1 MKWTSKKSWLKPA
14 TRVSQ
19 VLNEPVNP
27 CPFSM
32 KKHVWNHQIGTKIP
46 SNFGQTDAG
55 RNSFAVGSADI
66 GGFFGAAWWHAEHIR
81 YVAKLGQNQG
91 VLVGC
96 WQAWN
101 GRDCAWWK
109 QRFWHLGN
117 ARIYAGMHIL
127 GSLRIRGLWSIKLT
141 HISSHQWGLPDA
153 GADPEQTPWSIG
165 W

>member
-1 MKWTSKKSWLKPA
+1 M
-14 TRVSQ
+14 
-19 VLNEPVNP
+19 LNEPVNP

-32 KKHVWNHQIGTKIP
+32 KKNMFETTRLAPRFQAILGSQTCQICG
-46 SNFGQTDAG
+46 TDAG

-66 GGFFGAAWWHAEHIR
+66 GGLIRAAWWHAEHIR

-109 QRFWHLGN
+109 QWFWHLGN